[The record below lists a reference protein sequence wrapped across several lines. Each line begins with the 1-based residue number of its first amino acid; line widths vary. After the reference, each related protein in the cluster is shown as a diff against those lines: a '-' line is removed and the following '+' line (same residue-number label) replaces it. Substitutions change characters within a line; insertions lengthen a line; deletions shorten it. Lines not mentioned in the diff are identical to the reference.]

1 MLGVRRDTPGTTPV
15 EMQSMSDQSSRF
27 DSVIA
32 AIDDANAR
40 DPKIAEVDGRAVPA
54 ELLYGQRMS
63 ETLAAMTPGASEL
76 LRIAVRGQHIE
87 RWTSPRTSY
96 PAGRAGY
103 LKWRSDLKDFHAG
116 RLGEIMAAAGYG
128 SPEAARVGALVR
140 KERPRTDPEAQM
152 LEDVAC
158 IVFLAHYLRDFLAK
172 TDADDAKLA
181 RILAQTWN
189 KMSADGRAYAGKLDL
204 PPHVL
209 MLLKRGLETGRRGEG

>member
-1 MLGVRRDTPGTTPV
+1 MIDYGP
-15 EMQSMSDQSSRF
+15 RF
-27 DSVIA
+27 DRIIA

-40 DPKIAEVDGRAVPA
+40 DPRTVEIDGRAVPA

-63 ETLAAMTPGASEL
+63 AALAAMAPDAPEL
-76 LRIAVRGQHIE
+76 LRIAVRGQHLE

-103 LKWRSDLKDFHAG
+103 LRWRSDLKDFHAR

-128 SPEAARVGALVR
+128 PQEAARVGALVR
-140 KERPRTDPEAQM
+140 KERLRTDPEAQM

-158 IVFLAHYLRDFLAK
+158 IVFLAHYLEEFLGK

-181 RILAQTWN
+181 RILAQTWR
-189 KMSADGRAYAGKLDL
+189 KMSEQGRAHAGKLDL
-204 PPHVL
+204 PQDVL
-209 MLLKRGLETGRRGEG
+209 ALLRRGLKDIGG

>member
-1 MLGVRRDTPGTTPV
+1 MSGREI
-15 EMQSMSDQSSRF
+15 EMSGHGQRF
-27 DSVIA
+27 DVVIA

-40 DPKIAEVDGRAVPA
+40 DPKTIAAGGGLTAPA
-54 ELLYGQRMS
+54 ELLYGRRMS
-63 ETLAAMTPGASEL
+63 DTLAAIAPDASEL

-96 PAGRAGY
+96 PAGRTGY
-103 LKWRSDLKDFHAG
+103 LKWRSDLKDYHAR

-128 SPEAARVGALVR
+128 PQEAARAGALVR
-140 KERPRTDPEAQM
+140 KERLRTDPEAQM

-158 IVFLAHYLRDFLAK
+158 IVFLAWYLDDFLGK

-181 RILAQTWN
+181 GILARTWK
-189 KMSADGRAYAGKLDL
+189 KMSALGHAEAGKLNL

-209 MLLKRGLETGRRGEG
+209 ALLKRGLEEMGGGAA

>member
-1 MLGVRRDTPGTTPV
+1 
-15 EMQSMSDQSSRF
+15 MSDYGPRF
-27 DSVIA
+27 EGIIA

-40 DPKIAEVDGRAVPA
+40 DPKTFDIDGRAVPA

-63 ETLAAMTPGASEL
+63 ATLATMAPEASEL

-87 RWTSPRTSY
+87 RWTSPRASY

-116 RLGEIMAAAGYG
+116 RLNEIMIAAGYA
-128 SPEAARVGALVR
+128 PEEAARVGALVR
-140 KERPRTDPEAQM
+140 KERLRTDPEAQM

-158 IVFLAHYLRDFLAK
+158 IVFLAHYLEEFLGK

-181 RILAQTWN
+181 RILAKTWM
-189 KMSADGRAYAGKLDL
+189 KMSDQGHTHAGKLDL
-204 PPHVL
+204 PARVVA
-209 MLLKRGLETGRRGEG
+209 LLHRGLAEIGHGAKS